1 MSSIHIF
8 HDRTDAGT
16 KLAEVIFSS
25 FGDENLTRN
34 WQLNPIVYALPRGG
48 LPVAVPVARRLGCP
62 LSVVVAKKITLPS
75 NPELALGAI
84 TADGCLVWSKY
95 KPRSLEVQYT
105 LIQKTQQRALSQL
118 EKLSVGQPGISSLDR
133 LVILIDDGIA
143 TGMTMIAAIKSIQ
156 LQKPN
161 TVWICVPVAPRQ
173 LLEELRQFCDRLIV
187 LETPC
192 PFVSV
197 SRFYGKFTQV
207 KTEAALACLQQQMEW
222 L

>member
-156 LQKPN
+156 LQK
-161 TVWICVPVAPRQ
+161 RG
-173 LLEELRQFCDRLIV
+173 L
-187 LETPC
+187 
-192 PFVSV
+192 
-197 SRFYGKFTQV
+197 
-207 KTEAALACLQQQMEW
+207 
-222 L
+222 